1 MAMTRREMGTRVAIL
16 TAIERAVKRQ
26 REDARAELDR
36 ELMRAH
42 EEDGVSG
49 FDLFVGDEK
58 VGRLYTVKPSAGVL
72 VGSQFRAWAMENGHG
87 RTTLTVDVSHAP
99 QTVLDRLNE
108 VMDRFGLPHE
118 YEQTVDDDLKKTLEV
133 RGNAVVDRNGE
144 VVPGTYVRENS
155 PRIRDCKPET
165 VGAALAVLQA
175 RGEELPTIAGLLEGG
190 E

>member
-1 MAMTRREMGTRVAIL
+1 MTARRELGTRVAIL
-16 TAIERAVKRQ
+16 TALEKAVKRQ

-49 FDLFVGDEK
+49 LDLFVGDEK
-58 VGRLYTVKPSAGVL
+58 VGRLYTVKPSAGIY
-72 VGSQFRAWAMENGHG
+72 VGSEFKAWAVENGHG
-87 RTTLTVDVSHAP
+87 RTTLTVDVGDAP
-99 QTVLDRLNE
+99 QVVLDEINALL
-108 VMDRFGLPHE
+108 DQFGMAYE
-118 YEQTVDDDLKKTLEV
+118 YELAVEEGFKKTLEV
-133 RGNAVVDRNGE
+133 RGNSVVDQNGE